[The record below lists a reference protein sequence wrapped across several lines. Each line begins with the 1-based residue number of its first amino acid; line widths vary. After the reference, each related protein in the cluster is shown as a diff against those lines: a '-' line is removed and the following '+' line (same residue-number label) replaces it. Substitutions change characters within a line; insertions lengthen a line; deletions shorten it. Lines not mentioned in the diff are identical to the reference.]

1 MCTLELEM
9 LYRQT
14 TVSDRCILDFHPK
27 LAFVDMYVS
36 TLVYH

>member
-1 MCTLELEM
+1 VYIGLEM

-14 TVSDRCILDFHPK
+14 TVSDICILNFQPK

-36 TLVYH
+36 TLLCQ